1 MKRLFSISLLLF
13 ISLLFSSCKNS
24 VPHEKIQ
31 VRNDVAYEVNQDKP
45 YSGEVVKKSSSGV
58 KEREENYVN
67 GKLEGETIWYHDN
80 GKKKWVIN
88 YVNGKAEG
96 ERVDYFEGGE
106 TQIVSNYKN
115 GQCVSQTRYYK
126 NGQKMFEG
134 KFFGGEELA
143 GNVKYY
149 GENGDVNYDV
159 TIDNN
164 RLYNRFFWKS
174 SNEDAYYLNKHT
186 IPFDD
191 FIQASTKSAEERRNI
206 LGKPVTLE
214 KLPGSE
220 LYELVL
226 LGPWWE
232 NGFNMQALVNFNS
245 VEKLDNF
252 RMFHFEIDKDGD
264 SIKKLIENTAK
275 YFEEHGYAIIKREP
289 MTFSKKFGDW
299 KAEIVFGEHS
309 GVLTYVVMMDKQ
321 KK

>member
-1 MKRLFSISLLLF
+1 MKHLFSITLF
-13 ISLLFSSCKNS
+13 VVISLLFCSCKNS
-24 VPHEKIQ
+24 ISHDKLQ
-31 VRNDVAYEVNQDKP
+31 VRNDIAYEVNQDKP
-45 YSGEVVKKSSSGV
+45 YSGEVVKKTSGGT
-58 KEREENYVN
+58 KEYEENYVN
-67 GKLEGETIWYHDN
+67 GKLDGKTTWYHDN
-80 GKKKWVIN
+80 GKKSSVTN
-88 YVNGKAEG
+88 YVNGIIEG
-96 ERVDYFEGGE
+96 EKLEYYNDGN
-106 TQIVSNYKN
+106 TQAVSNYKN
-115 GQCVSQTRYYK
+115 GQCVSQTRFYK

-134 KFFGGEELA
+134 KFFDGEELA

-149 GENGDVNYDV
+149 DENGAVNYDV
-159 TIDNN
+159 TIDNKK
-164 RLYNRFFWKS
+164 LYNRFFWKS

-214 KLPGSE
+214 DLPGSE

-226 LGPWWE
+226 LGPRWE
-232 NGFNMQALVNFNS
+232 NGFNMQVLVNFNS

-252 RMFHFEIDKDGD
+252 RMFRFAIDKDGE
-264 SIKKLIENTAK
+264 SIKKLIENTTK

-299 KAEIVFGEHS
+299 KADILVGELS
-309 GVLTYVVMMDKQ
+309 GVLTYAVMMDKQ